1 MFIYLGVAIFG
12 VTLEDS
18 AHMFVK
24 RQELTQ
30 FVFIISTRIK
40 REDWK
45 ECDMKK
51 YVLFCLTFI
60 TVRVEQSKS

>member
-1 MFIYLGVAIFG
+1 MFTYLGVAIFG

-24 RQELTQ
+24 RQEFTQ

-40 REDWK
+40 RED
-45 ECDMKK
+45 
-51 YVLFCLTFI
+51 
-60 TVRVEQSKS
+60 